1 MTARGPKDDEER
13 FKALLA
19 VLNGRGRSIADVIEE
34 LTGEAPSEETVE
46 AVKNRLQMA
55 QESGEQVDILAVVQA
70 MNDLPVSGLD
80 SLVGVGRSSVLD
92 QR

>member
-13 FKALLA
+13 LKALLA
-19 VLNGRGRSIADVIEE
+19 VLNGRGRSFADVIEE
-34 LTGEAPSEETVE
+34 LTGEAPSEDTVE

-70 MNDLPVSGLD
+70 MNDLAS
-80 SLVGVGRSSVLD
+80 
-92 QR
+92 QWA

>member
-19 VLNGRGRSIADVIEE
+19 LMEGRGRSIADVIEE
-34 LTGEAPSEETVE
+34 LTGEVPSEDTVE

-55 QESGEQVDILAVVQA
+55 QDSGEHVDILAVVQA
-70 MNDLPVSGLD
+70 MNDLAS
-80 SLVGVGRSSVLD
+80 
-92 QR
+92 QWA

>member
-19 VLNGRGRSIADVIEE
+19 LMLGQGRSIADVIQE
-34 LTGEAPSEETVE
+34 LTGEVPSEDTVE

-55 QESGEQVDILAVVQA
+55 QDSGEHVDILAVVQA
-70 MNDLPVSGLD
+70 MNDLAS
-80 SLVGVGRSSVLD
+80 
-92 QR
+92 QWA

>member
-19 VLNGRGRSIADVIEE
+19 VLNGRGRSIADVIED
-34 LTGEAPSEETVE
+34 LTGETPSEETVE

-55 QESGEQVDILAVVQA
+55 QESGEQVDIVAVVQSIS
-70 MNDLPVSGLD
+70 DLAE
-80 SLVGVGRSSVLD
+80 
-92 QR
+92 QWA

>member
-19 VLNGRGRSIADVIEE
+19 LMQGRGRSIADVIEE
-34 LTGEAPSEETVE
+34 LTGEVPSEDTVE

-55 QESGEQVDILAVVQA
+55 QASGEHVDILAVVQA
-70 MNDLPVSGLD
+70 MNDLAS
-80 SLVGVGRSSVLD
+80 
-92 QR
+92 QWA

>member
-19 VLNGRGRSIADVIEE
+19 LMQGRGRSIADVIEE
-34 LTGEAPSEETVE
+34 LTGEVPSEDTVE

-55 QESGEQVDILAVVQA
+55 QDSGEHVDILAVVQA
-70 MNDLPVSGLD
+70 MDDLAS
-80 SLVGVGRSSVLD
+80 
-92 QR
+92 QWA

>member
-19 VLNGRGRSIADVIEE
+19 LMQGRGRSIADVIEE
-34 LTGEAPSEETVE
+34 LTGEVPSEDTVE

-55 QESGEQVDILAVVQA
+55 QDSGEHVDILAVVRA
-70 MNDLPVSGLD
+70 MNDLAS
-80 SLVGVGRSSVLD
+80 
-92 QR
+92 QWA

>member
-19 VLNGRGRSIADVIEE
+19 LMQGRGRSIAEVIEE
-34 LTGEAPSEETVE
+34 LTGEVPSEDTVE

-55 QESGEQVDILAVVQA
+55 QDSGEHVDILAVVQA
-70 MNDLPVSGLD
+70 MNDLAS
-80 SLVGVGRSSVLD
+80 
-92 QR
+92 QWA

>member
-19 VLNGRGRSIADVIEE
+19 LMQGRGRSIADVIEE
-34 LTGEAPSEETVE
+34 LTGEAPSEDTVE

-55 QESGEQVDILAVVQA
+55 QDSGEHVDILAVVQV
-70 MNDLPVSGLD
+70 MNDLAS
-80 SLVGVGRSSVLD
+80 
-92 QR
+92 QWA

>member
-19 VLNGRGRSIADVIEE
+19 LMQGRGRSISDVIEE
-34 LTGEAPSEETVE
+34 LTGEVPSEDTVE

-55 QESGEQVDILAVVQA
+55 QDSGEHVDILAVVQA
-70 MNDLPVSGLD
+70 MNDLAS
-80 SLVGVGRSSVLD
+80 
-92 QR
+92 QWA

>member
-19 VLNGRGRSIADVIEE
+19 VMQGRGRSIADVIEE
-34 LTGEAPSEETVE
+34 LTGEVPSEDTVE

-55 QESGEQVDILAVVQA
+55 QDSGEHVDILAVVRA
-70 MNDLPVSGLD
+70 MDDLAS
-80 SLVGVGRSSVLD
+80 
-92 QR
+92 QWA